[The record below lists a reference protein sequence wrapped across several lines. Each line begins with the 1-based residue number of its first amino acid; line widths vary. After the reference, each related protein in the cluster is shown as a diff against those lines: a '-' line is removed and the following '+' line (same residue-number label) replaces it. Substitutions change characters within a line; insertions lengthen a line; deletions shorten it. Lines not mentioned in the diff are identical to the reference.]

1 MTHPMLRPMRIR
13 QFLLCW
19 FGSSILLWP
28 LVVIPTLIIIVL
40 LDPQFS
46 TVDLTVT
53 RLSYIYGSVAWWQGS
68 YINDVF
74 VAVFSIAMGFAQAWM
89 FAYWLDVRIR
99 FWRIL
104 TMLGGCIGALLMGV
118 LELPFPF
125 SMTPWFA
132 LLALGQWWTI
142 RKSVK
147 YSYLWFIAHIAVS
160 LFFPTFFG
168 NIFLTIAH
176 WMLATG
182 IYAAATIFV
191 LYQLAQN
198 ARIDKMKAG

>member
-1 MTHPMLRPMRIR
+1 MRIR

-28 LVVIPTLIIIVL
+28 LVVVPTLMIIVV
-40 LDPQFS
+40 LDPRFS
-46 TVDLTVT
+46 TADLTVA

-99 FWRIL
+99 FWTIM
-104 TMLGGCIGALLMGV
+104 TIIGGCIGALAMGV
-118 LELPFPF
+118 LELPYPF
-125 SMTPWFA
+125 SMSPWFT

-142 RKSVK
+142 R
-147 YSYLWFIAHIAVS
+147 
-160 LFFPTFFG
+160 
-168 NIFLTIAH
+168 NTIGH
-176 WMLATG
+176 WMFATG
-182 IYAAATIFV
+182 IYASATTFV
-191 LYQLAQN
+191 LYRLAQN
-198 ARIDKMKAG
+198 ARIDKMKA